1 MPIAIRAGQGSKPG
15 LSRRQWLVRSAATCA
30 VAGLGSLARPYLSR
44 AADRPRIASGI
55 QSGDVS
61 ADSAVIWARADRPA
75 RMQVECS
82 VAENF
87 RTILRTA
94 TVDALPERDFT
105 AKLLLDGLPPG
116 QDIFYRVRFD
126 DISESGIAGEAQLG
140 HFRTAPTARSP
151 VSFAWSGDTTGQ
163 GWGIDEN
170 RGGMRTYRTM
180 LDNRPDFFIHCGDH
194 IYADCPVERELKLP
208 GGGVWR
214 NVLTEEKSVVARS
227 LAEFRGNYKYN
238 WLDQNFRAFHA
249 AVPLFAQWDD
259 HEVTNDWAP
268 IGTADETGYAED
280 GSSLLVARARRAFH
294 EFMPMR
300 AVPAQDGRIYRKIA
314 YGPLLDV
321 FMIDMRSHRDSTW
334 NKRDDQGETCILG
347 AAQLAWLKRELV
359 ASDATWKV
367 IAADMPIGL
376 VSEDAIALGD
386 GPPERREHEI
396 ADLLSFMKRAGIR
409 NTVWLT
415 ADMHYTAA
423 HHYDP
428 NRAVFQDFEPFWE
441 FVSGPLHAGTWAPA
455 PLDNTF
461 GPKAMFQKG
470 CSAEQGENLA
480 PCFGLQF
487 FGRVDID
494 GKTEMMTV
502 TLKDVDNRDL
512 WSVDIEPR
520 PDARPGRIMAQH
532 I

>member
-1 MPIAIRAGQGSKPG
+1 MPIAIRAKPA
-15 LSRRQWLVRSAATCA
+15 LTRRQWLVRSAATFA
-30 VAGLGSLARPYLSR
+30 VAGFGGLTRPYLSR
-44 AADRPRIASGI
+44 AADRPLITSGI

-61 ADSAVIWARADRPA
+61 ANSAVVWARADRAA

-82 VAENF
+82 ASEDF
-87 RTILRTA
+87 KTIIGTA
-94 TVDALPERDFT
+94 SADALPDADFT
-105 AKLLLDGLPPG
+105 SKVLLDGLTPG
-116 QDIFYRVRFD
+116 QDIFYRVRFE
-126 DISESGIAGEAQLG
+126 SEPGIAGEAQVG
-140 HFRTAPTARSP
+140 HFRTAPTTRSS

-163 GWGIDEN
+163 GWGIDES

-208 GGGVWR
+208 DGGVWR
-214 NVLTEEKSVVARS
+214 NLVTEEKSVVAQT
-227 LAEFRGNYKYN
+227 LAQFRGNYKYN
-238 WLDQNFRAFHA
+238 WLDPNFRAFHA

-268 IGTADETGYAED
+268 VSTADASGYAED
-280 GSSLLVARARRAFH
+280 GSSHLVARARRAFH

-300 AVPAQDGRIYRKIA
+300 ATPAQGDGRIYRKIA

-321 FMIDMRSHRDSTW
+321 FMIDMRSYRDSTF
-334 NKRDDQGETCILG
+334 NRHDDHSDTCILG

-359 ASDATWKV
+359 ASGATWKV

-376 VSEDAIALGD
+376 ISEDAIALGD

-396 ADLLSFMKRAGIR
+396 ADLLSFMKRASIR
-409 NTVWLT
+409 NIVWLT

-428 NRAVFQDFEPFWE
+428 NRAIYQDFEPFWE

-470 CSAEQGENLA
+470 CSGENLA
-480 PCFGLQF
+480 PCYGLQF

-494 GKTEMMTV
+494 GKTEVMTV

-512 WSVDIEPR
+512 WSVDIKPR